1 MLTRHKTTQVLIVDD
16 NRQMADCLVEMVTTL
31 GRKCRAVESARHALR
46 ELDSGDYTLVIADT
60 QMPEMTGFEL
70 LKRIRRSYDGVS
82 VALISTTD
90 SLRTQK
96 IILRD
101 QPDFY
106 LPKPFTS
113 ADVASL
119 LGQI

>member
-1 MLTRHKTTQVLIVDD
+1 LLTKDKTTQVLIVDD
-16 NRQMADCLVEMVTTL
+16 NRQMADCLVEMVATL
-31 GRKCRAVESARHALR
+31 GRKCHAVESARNALR
-46 ELDSGDYTLVIADT
+46 ELDSGNYALVIADT

-70 LKRIRRSYDGVS
+70 LKRIRQSHAEVR

-113 ADVASL
+113 ADVAGL